1 MQRARRLALQRNPW
15 AAITEWNVYLPEYRS
30 PQQEE
35 SGGQSRMLLVM
46 VAAFALILVSQFLF
60 FKNKPN
66 SKTAGQTAQ
75 TASAPAAVTPEGR
88 APATE
93 TVPSSAAAPVKAATA
108 EVDTVVENDL
118 YKIVFTNHGAQAK
131 SWILKKYK
139 DEKGQPLDLVNPA
152 AAQFGLPLGL
162 YTYDDALRNKINSA
176 LYVAPPTGNLNAPG
190 ELTFEYSDGAVTV
203 RKTFHFDATYVVS
216 METVATVN
224 GKPIQAFPTWP
235 AGFGDQASAPSNAS
249 TRAYA
254 SARIDY
260 YAGDKVERLAAK
272 KISGG
277 NTLRGP
283 LQWAGPNDQYFA
295 AIFLPDNP
303 GHAAMV
309 TFRNE
314 IQIPKD
320 AAKPDPN
327 NLVKVEL
334 LGAAVGDIDGVTRQ
348 RLFVGPKALNVLD
361 QIHSNLLNG
370 QPGGPDLG
378 HVVDFG
384 FFSLIA
390 RPLFLWLLWTH
401 EHMASNW
408 GVSIII
414 LTVIINLA
422 LLPLR
427 ITSMKSALKMQK
439 LQPQMKA
446 IQERYKKYP
455 LRDPRRADMNAEISA
470 LYKEHGANPAGGC
483 LPLVIQMP
491 FLFAFYSMLG
501 VALELRQ
508 APFLWLHDLSSPD
521 KLFILP
527 VLIVISTLFVQKM
540 TPNAGMDP
548 AQQRM
553 MTIMMPLMLGFFSWS
568 LASGLSLY
576 WVIGNIIAIGQQ
588 YVMNRTGLGKE
599 MRAEMEK
606 RARKAAK

>member
-1 MQRARRLALQRNPW
+1 M
-15 AAITEWNVYLPEYRS
+15 PEYRN

-46 VAAFALILVSQFLF
+46 VAAFALILISQFLF

-66 SKTAGQTAQ
+66 ATTGAQPAKTAKAPEAAPPATAD
-75 TASAPAAVTPEGR
+75 AAAVE
-88 APATE
+88 AAT
-93 TVPSSAAAPVKAATA
+93 PSSAPVKTATA
-108 EVDTVVENDL
+108 ETETVVENDL
-118 YKIVFTNHGAQAK
+118 YRIVFTNHGAQAK
-131 SWILKKYK
+131 SWVLKKYK

-152 AAQFGLPLGL
+152 SANFGLPLGL
-162 YTYDDALRNKINSA
+162 YTYDDALRGKINSA
-176 LYVAPPTGNLNAPG
+176 LYVATPTGNLTAPT
-190 ELTFEYSDGAVTV
+190 ELTFEYSDGAISV
-203 RKTFHFDATYVVS
+203 RKTFRFDATYVVWL
-216 METVATVN
+216 ETVATVN
-224 GKPIQAFPTWP
+224 GKPIQAFPLWP
-235 AGFGDQASAPSNAS
+235 AGFGDQASAPS
-249 TRAYA
+249 YA
-254 SARIDY
+254 AARIDY

-283 LQWAGPNDQYFA
+283 LQWAGAQDQYFA
-295 AIFLPDNP
+295 AIFLPDQP
-303 GHAAMV
+303 SQAAMV

-314 IQIPKD
+314 VQVPKD
-320 AAKPDPN
+320 PAKPDPN
-327 NLVKVEL
+327 NLTKVEL
-334 LGAAVGDIDGVTRQ
+334 LGAAVGSVDGVTRE
-348 RLFVGPKALNVLD
+348 RLFVGPKALDVLD
-361 QIHSNLLNG
+361 KIHSNLLNG
-370 QPGGPDLG
+370 QPGGPDLS

-384 FFSLIA
+384 FFGLIA
-390 RPLFLWLLWTH
+390 KPLFLWLLWTH
-401 EHMASNW
+401 DHMASNW

-455 LRDPRRADMNAEISA
+455 LRDPRRADMNAEVSA

-527 VLIVISTLFVQKM
+527 VLIVLSTLFVQKM
-540 TPNAGMDP
+540 TPSAGMDP

-576 WVIGNIIAIGQQ
+576 WVVGNVIAIAQQ
-588 YVMNRTGLGKE
+588 YVMSRTGLGKE
-599 MRAEMEK
+599 MREEAEK

>member
-1 MQRARRLALQRNPW
+1 
-15 AAITEWNVYLPEYRS
+15 
-30 PQQEE
+30 
-35 SGGQSRMLLVM
+35 MLLIM
-46 VAAFALILVSQFLF
+46 MAAFALILIVQFF
-60 FKNKPN
+60 FLKKPA
-66 SKTAGQTAQ
+66 STASTQNQAQ
-75 TASAPAAVTPEGR
+75 TSAPREQAPPVATTTAASQETPTAASTPAKAAVAE
-88 APATE
+88 
-93 TVPSSAAAPVKAATA
+93 A
-108 EVDTVVENDL
+108 EVVVENDL
-118 YKIVFTNHGAQAK
+118 YRIVFTNRGGQAK

-139 DEKGQPLDLVNPA
+139 DEKGQPLDLVNQA
-152 AAQFGLPLGL
+152 TANIGLPLSL
-162 YTYDDALRNKINSA
+162 YTYDDALRTKINTA
-176 LYVAPPTGNLNAPG
+176 LYVATPTSQVVVPG
-190 ELTFEYSDGAVTV
+190 EVSFEYSDGTV
-203 RKTFHFDATYVVS
+203 DVHKTLRFDHSYVVWL
-216 METVATVN
+216 ETVVTIN
-224 GKPIQAFPTWP
+224 GKPVQAYPSWP
-235 AGFGDQASAPSNAS
+235 AGFGDQGTAPSF
-249 TRAYA
+249 A

-260 YAGDKVERLAAK
+260 FAGDKVERLAAK
-272 KISGG
+272 KVSGG
-277 NTLRGP
+277 NTVRGP
-283 LQWAGPNDQYFA
+283 FQWAGPQDQYFA
-295 AIFLPDNP
+295 TIFLPDVP
-303 GHAAMV
+303 SQAAMV
-309 TFRNE
+309 TFRSA
-314 IQIPKD
+314 IQVPKD
-320 AAKPDPN
+320 PAKPDPN
-327 NLVKVEL
+327 NLTKVEV
-334 LGAAVGDIDGVTRQ
+334 LGAAVGDVDGTTRE
-348 RLFVGPKALNVLD
+348 RIFVGPKALDVLATV
-361 QIHSNLLNG
+361 HANTMNG
-370 QPGGPDLG
+370 QPGGPDLT
-378 HVVDFG
+378 HAVDFG

-401 EHMASNW
+401 DHIASNW

-446 IQERYKKYP
+446 IQEKYKKYP

-501 VALELRQ
+501 VAIELRH

-540 TPNAGMDP
+540 TPAAGMDP

-576 WVIGNIIAIGQQ
+576 WVVGNVIAIIQQ
-588 YVMNRTGLGKE
+588 YVMNHTGLGKE

>member
-1 MQRARRLALQRNPW
+1 
-15 AAITEWNVYLPEYRS
+15 
-30 PQQEE
+30 
-35 SGGQSRMLLVM
+35 MLLIM
-46 VAAFALILVSQFLF
+46 MAAFALILIVQFF
-60 FKNKPN
+60 FLKKP
-66 SKTAGQTAQ
+66 TPPTTPPQHQPTQ
-75 TASAPAAVTPEGR
+75 TASAPEQKPAATS
-88 APATE
+88 APATAE
-93 TVPSSAAAPVKAATA
+93 TPAAASASAKAAAA
-108 EVDTVVENDL
+108 EAEIVVDNDL
-118 YKIVFTNHGAQAK
+118 YRIVFTNRGAQVK
-131 SWILKKYK
+131 SWVLKKYK
-139 DEKGQPLDLVNPA
+139 DEKGQPLDLVNPVTA
-152 AAQFGLPLGL
+152 NLGLPLSL
-162 YTYDDALRNKINSA
+162 YTYDDALRAKINSA
-176 LYVAPPTGNLNAPG
+176 LYVANPTSQVAVPG
-190 ELTFEYSDGAVTV
+190 ELSFEFSDGAVSV
-203 RKTFHFDATYVVS
+203 HKTLRFGHSYVVWL
-216 METVATVN
+216 ETEVTVN
-224 GKPIQAFPTWP
+224 GKPVQAYPSWP
-235 AGFGDQASAPSNAS
+235 AGFGDQGTAPSW
-249 TRAYA
+249 A

-260 YAGDKVERLAAK
+260 FAGDKVERLAAK
-272 KISGG
+272 KVSGG

-283 LQWAGPNDQYFA
+283 FQWAGPQDQYFA
-295 AIFLPDNP
+295 TIFLPDVP
-303 GHAAMV
+303 SQAAMV
-309 TFRNE
+309 TFRNA
-314 IQIPKD
+314 IQVPKD
-320 AAKPDPN
+320 PAKPDPN
-327 NLVKVEL
+327 NLTKVEV
-334 LGAAVGDIDGVTRQ
+334 LGAAVGDVDGATRE
-348 RLFVGPKALNVLD
+348 RIFVGPKALDVLATV
-361 QIHSNLLNG
+361 HANTMNG
-370 QPGGPDLG
+370 QAGGPDLT
-378 HVVDFG
+378 HAVDFG

-401 EHMASNW
+401 DHIASNW

-446 IQERYKKYP
+446 IQDKYKKYP
-455 LRDPRRADMNAEISA
+455 MRDPRRADMNAEISA

-501 VALELRQ
+501 VAIELRH

-527 VLIVISTLFVQKM
+527 VLIVVSTLFVQKM
-540 TPNAGMDP
+540 TPAAGMDP

-576 WVIGNIIAIGQQ
+576 WVVGNIIAIIQQ

>member
-1 MQRARRLALQRNPW
+1 
-15 AAITEWNVYLPEYRS
+15 
-30 PQQEE
+30 
-35 SGGQSRMLLVM
+35 MLLIM
-46 VAAFALILVSQFLF
+46 MAAFALILIVQFF
-60 FKNKPN
+60 FLKKPTPPTTTPQN
-66 SKTAGQTAQ
+66 QPAQ
-75 TASAPAAVTPEGR
+75 TATAPEQ
-88 APATE
+88 AP
-93 TVPSSAAAPVKAATA
+93 SAATA
-108 EVDTVVENDL
+108 ATARAKSPTTASTPARTAAAEAETVVENDL
-118 YKIVFTNHGAQAK
+118 YRIVFSNRGGQAK

-152 AAQFGLPLGL
+152 TANLGLPLSL
-162 YTYDDALRNKINSA
+162 YTYDDALRTKINTA
-176 LYVAPPTGNLNAPG
+176 LYVATPKSQVAVPG
-190 ELTFEYSDGAVTV
+190 DLSFEFSDGVVWLETAV
-203 RKTFHFDATYVVS
+203 
-216 METVATVN
+216 TVN
-224 GKPIQAFPTWP
+224 GKPVQAYPSWP
-235 AGFGDQASAPSNAS
+235 AGFGDQGTAPSW
-249 TRAYA
+249 A

-260 YAGDKVERLAAK
+260 FAGDKVERLAAK
-272 KISGG
+272 KVSGG

-283 LQWAGPNDQYFA
+283 FQWAGPQDQYFA
-295 AIFLPDNP
+295 TIFLPDVPAN
-303 GHAAMV
+303 AAMV
-309 TFRNE
+309 TFRNT
-314 IQIPKD
+314 IQVPKD
-320 AAKPDPN
+320 PAKPDPN
-327 NLVKVEL
+327 NLTKVEV
-334 LGAAVGDIDGVTRQ
+334 LGAAVGDVDGTTHERI
-348 RLFVGPKALNVLD
+348 FVGPKALDVLATV
-361 QIHSNLLNG
+361 HANTMSG
-370 QPGGPDLG
+370 QSGGPDLT
-378 HVVDFG
+378 HAVDFG

-401 EHMASNW
+401 DHIASNW

-446 IQERYKKYP
+446 IQEKYKKYP
-455 LRDPRRADMNAEISA
+455 MRDPRRADMNAEISA

-501 VALELRQ
+501 IAIELRH

-540 TPNAGMDP
+540 TPAAGMDP

-576 WVIGNIIAIGQQ
+576 WVIGNVIAIIQQ

>member
-1 MQRARRLALQRNPW
+1 
-15 AAITEWNVYLPEYRS
+15 
-30 PQQEE
+30 
-35 SGGQSRMLLVM
+35 MLLVL
-46 VAAFALILVSQFLF
+46 VVAFALILVGQFVF

-66 SKTAGQTAQ
+66 TPPAAQPAQ
-75 TASAPAAVTPEGR
+75 TTKAP
-88 APATE
+88 E
-93 TVPSSAAAPVKAATA
+93 TVPPAAAAATAETVPPPSAMPVKAATTEA
-108 EVDTVVENDL
+108 ETVVENDL
-118 YKIVFTNHGAQAK
+118 YRIVFTNHGAQAK

-152 AAQFGLPLGL
+152 SAQFGLPLGL
-162 YTYDDALRNKINSA
+162 YIYDANLRNKINSA
-176 LYVAPPTGNLNAPG
+176 LYVATPTGNLTAPG
-190 ELTFEYSDGAVTV
+190 EITFEYSDGTVTV
-203 RKTFHFDATYVVS
+203 RKTLRFDTTYVVWL
-216 METVATVN
+216 ETVATVN
-224 GKPIQAFPTWP
+224 GRPIQAFPMWP
-235 AGFGDQASAPSNAS
+235 AGFGDQASAPSF
-249 TRAYA
+249 A

-283 LQWAGPNDQYFA
+283 LQWAGPQDQYFA

-303 GHAAMV
+303 SQAAMV
-309 TFRNE
+309 TFRDE
-314 IQIPKD
+314 IQVPKD
-320 AAKPDPN
+320 PAKPDPN
-327 NLVKVEL
+327 NMNKVEL
-334 LGAAVGDIDGVTRQ
+334 LGAAVGNVDGVTRE
-348 RLFVGPKALNVLD
+348 RVFVGPKGLNVLD
-361 QIHSNLLNG
+361 SIHSNQLNG

-384 FFSLIA
+384 FFGLIA

-455 LRDPRRADMNAEISA
+455 LRDPRRADMNTEISA
-470 LYKEHGANPAGGC
+470 LYKKEGANPAGGC

-553 MTIMMPLMLGFFSWS
+553 MTFMMPLMLGFFSWS

-576 WVIGNIIAIGQQ
+576 WVVGNIIAIAQQ

-599 MRAEMEK
+599 MRAEAEK

>member
-1 MQRARRLALQRNPW
+1 MTL
-15 AAITEWNVYLPEYRS
+15 I
-30 PQQEE
+30 
-35 SGGQSRMLLVM
+35 LV
-46 VAAFALILVSQFLF
+46 ATFALILVGQFLLS
-60 FKNKPN
+60 KNKPKP
-66 SKTAGQTAQ
+66 STEPAQ
-75 TASAPAAVTPEGR
+75 TVTAPAAA
-88 APATE
+88 APAAASE
-93 TVPSSAAAPVKAATA
+93 AAASAIAAPVKAAST
-108 EVDTVVENDL
+108 EVETVVENDL
-118 YKIVFTNHGAQAK
+118 YRIVFTNHGGLVK
-131 SWILKKYK
+131 SWVLKKFK
-139 DEKGQPLDLVNPA
+139 DEKGQPLDLVTPA
-152 AAQFGLPLGL
+152 TANLGLPLGL
-162 YTYDDALRNKINSA
+162 FAYDNDLRNKINSA
-176 LYVAPPTGNLNAPG
+176 LYVGSASGNLSAPG
-190 ELTFEYSDGAVTV
+190 ELTFEYSDGVVAVH
-203 RKTFHFDATYVVS
+203 KTLRFDASYVVA

-224 GKPIQAFPTWP
+224 GKPVQAFPMWP
-235 AGFGDQASAPSNAS
+235 AGFGDQGSGPSFA
-249 TRAYA
+249 A
-254 SARIDY
+254 ARIGY
-260 YAGDKVERLAAK
+260 FAGDKVERLAAK
-272 KISGG
+272 KVSGG
-277 NTLRGP
+277 NTLGGP
-283 LQWAGPNDQYFA
+283 FQWAGPLDQYFA
-295 AIFLPDNP
+295 AIFLPDTP
-303 GHAAMV
+303 RKAAMV

-314 IQIPKD
+314 IQVPKD
-320 AAKPDPN
+320 PSKPDPN
-327 NLVKVEL
+327 NLIKVEL
-334 LGAAVGDIDGVTRQ
+334 LGAAVGNVDGVTRQ
-348 RLFVGPKALNVLD
+348 RLFVGPKALNVLTTVRANTLD
-361 QIHSNLLNG
+361 G
-370 QPGGPDLG
+370 QPGGPDIG

-384 FFSLIA
+384 FFGLIA

-401 EHMASNW
+401 DHIAANW

-414 LTVIINLA
+414 LTVVINLA

-455 LRDPRRADMNAEISA
+455 IRDPKRADMNTEISA

-501 VALELRQ
+501 VAIELRQ

-527 VLIVISTLFVQKM
+527 VLIVISTLFVQRM

-576 WVIGNIIAIGQQ
+576 WVVGNVIAIIQQ
-588 YVMNRTGLGKE
+588 YIMNRTGLGKE

>member
-1 MQRARRLALQRNPW
+1 M
-15 AAITEWNVYLPEYRS
+15 S
-30 PQQEE
+30 PLREH
-35 SGGQSRMLLVM
+35 RIAHPV
-46 VAAFALILVSQFLF
+46 VAV
-60 FKNKPN
+60 
-66 SKTAGQTAQ
+66 
-75 TASAPAAVTPEGR
+75 
-88 APATE
+88 
-93 TVPSSAAAPVKAATA
+93 
-108 EVDTVVENDL
+108 
-118 YKIVFTNHGAQAK
+118 
-131 SWILKKYK
+131 
-139 DEKGQPLDLVNPA
+139 
-152 AAQFGLPLGL
+152 
-162 YTYDDALRNKINSA
+162 
-176 LYVAPPTGNLNAPG
+176 PG
-190 ELTFEYSDGAVTV
+190 ELGFAYSDGAVTV
-203 RKTFHFDATYVVS
+203 RKTFHFDRTYVISV
-216 METVATVN
+216 ETVVTVN
-224 GKPIQAFPTWP
+224 GQPAQAFPMWP
-235 AGFGDQASAPSNAS
+235 AGFGDQGTGASFAA
-249 TRAYA
+249 
-254 SARIDY
+254 ARVDY

-283 LQWAGPNDQYFA
+283 LQWAGPQDQYFA
-295 AIFLPDNP
+295 AIFLPDTP
-303 GHAAMV
+303 GQAAMV
-309 TFRNE
+309 TFRNAIE
-314 IQIPKD
+314 VPKD
-320 AAKPDPN
+320 PSKPDPN
-327 NLVKVEL
+327 NLTKVEV
-334 LGAAVGDIDGVTRQ
+334 LGAAVGSVDGVTRE
-348 RLFVGPKALNVLD
+348 RLFVGPKALDVLT
-361 QIHSNLLNG
+361 QIHANTLAG
-370 QPGGPDLG
+370 QPGGSDLG

-384 FFSLIA
+384 FFGLIA

-401 EHMASNW
+401 DHLASNW

-414 LTVIINLA
+414 LTIIINLA

-455 LRDPRRADMNAEISA
+455 LRDPRRADMNTEISA

-576 WVIGNIIAIGQQ
+576 WVVGNIIAIGQQ

-599 MRAEMEK
+599 MRQEMEK

>member
-1 MQRARRLALQRNPW
+1 
-15 AAITEWNVYLPEYRS
+15 
-30 PQQEE
+30 
-35 SGGQSRMLLVM
+35 MLLVM
-46 VAAFALILVSQFLF
+46 MAAFALILIAQFIF
-60 FKNKPN
+60 FKNKPTTPPPTQPA
-66 SKTAGQTAQ
+66 KTAKAPETQ
-75 TASAPAAVTPEGR
+75 APAMAGADTSHSSNVPAV
-88 APATE
+88 PAQAANAETE
-93 TVPSSAAAPVKAATA
+93 
-108 EVDTVVENDL
+108 TVVENDL
-118 YKIVFTNHGAQAK
+118 YRIVFTNRGAQTK
-131 SWILKKYK
+131 SWVLKKYK
-139 DEKGQPLDLVNPA
+139 DEKGHPLDLVNSA
-152 AAQFGLPLGL
+152 SSSFGLPLSL
-162 YTYDDALRNKINSA
+162 YTYDEALRTKINSA
-176 LYVAPPTGNLNAPG
+176 LYLPTAGESTASVTVPG
-190 ELTFEYSDGAVTV
+190 ELGFVYSDGAVMV
-203 RKTFHFDATYVVS
+203 RKTFRFDRTYVIS
-216 METVATVN
+216 LETVVTVN
-224 GKPIQAFPTWP
+224 GQPVQAYPAWP
-235 AGFGDQASAPSNAS
+235 AGFGDQGTGPSF
-249 TRAYA
+249 A
-254 SARIDY
+254 SARVDY

-277 NTLRGP
+277 NTVRGP
-283 LQWAGPNDQYFA
+283 LMWAGAQDQYFA
-295 AIFLPDNP
+295 AIFLPDTP
-303 GHAAMV
+303 TQAAMV
-309 TFRNE
+309 TFHDQ
-314 IQIPKD
+314 IQVPKD
-320 AAKPDPN
+320 PAKPDPN
-327 NLVKVEL
+327 NLVKVDV
-334 LGAAVGDIDGVTRQ
+334 LGAAVGDVDGVTRE
-348 RLFVGPKALNVLD
+348 RLFVGPKALDVLNTV
-361 QIHSNLLNG
+361 HCNTLNG
-370 QPGGPDLG
+370 QPDGPDLT

-401 EHMASNW
+401 DHMAANW

-501 VALELRQ
+501 IAIELRQ

-540 TPNAGMDP
+540 TPSAGMDP

-576 WVIGNIIAIGQQ
+576 WVIGNCIAIVQQ
-588 YVMNRTGLGKE
+588 YVMNHTGLGKE
-599 MRAEMEK
+599 MRAEAEK

>member
-1 MQRARRLALQRNPW
+1 MLPIMIAVVAL
-15 AAITEWNVYLPEYRS
+15 L
-30 PQQEE
+30 
-35 SGGQSRMLLVM
+35 
-46 VAAFALILVSQFLF
+46 LVSQFFLY
-60 FKNKPN
+60 KNKPN
-66 SKTAGQTAQ
+66 APAAGKPPEPATSAPA
-75 TASAPAAVTPEGR
+75 TTPEAAVSPTESASAPG
-88 APATE
+88 
-93 TVPSSAAAPVKAATA
+93 AAPVKTAAA
-108 EVDTVVENDL
+108 ESETIVENEL
-118 YKIVFTNHGAQAK
+118 YRIVFTNRGAQAK
-131 SWILKKYK
+131 SWVLKKYK
-139 DEKGQPLDLVNPA
+139 DEKGQPLDLVSHESA
-152 AAQFGLPLGL
+152 TFGLPLSL
-162 YTYDDALRNKINSA
+162 FAYDDAVRNKINTA
-176 LYVAPPTGNLNAPG
+176 LYMGGPSGPLAAPG
-190 ELTFEYSDGAVTV
+190 ELTFEFSDGAISVH
-203 RKTFHFDATYVVS
+203 KTLRFDKSYVVWIES
-216 METVATVN
+216 AVTIN
-224 GKPIQAFPTWP
+224 GKPIQAYPWWP
-235 AGFGDQASAPSNAS
+235 AGFGDQGTGPSFA
-249 TRAYA
+249 A
-254 SARIDY
+254 ARIDY

-272 KISGG
+272 KVSGG

-283 LQWAGPNDQYFA
+283 LQWAGPQDQYFA
-295 AIFLPDNP
+295 AIFLPDLP
-303 GHAAMV
+303 AQAAMV
-309 TFRNE
+309 TFRNS
-314 IQIPKD
+314 IQVPKD
-320 AAKPDPN
+320 PAKPDPN
-327 NLVKVEL
+327 NLQKVEV
-334 LGAAVGDIDGVTRQ
+334 LGAAVGDADGTTRE
-348 RLFVGPKALNVLD
+348 RIFVGPKALDVLD
-361 QIHSNLLNG
+361 AVHCKTLNG
-370 QPGGPDLG
+370 ESGGPDLT

-384 FFSLIA
+384 FFGLIA

-401 EHMASNW
+401 DHIAANW

-446 IQERYKKYP
+446 IQEKYKKYP
-455 LRDPRRADMNAEISA
+455 MRDPKRADMNAEISA

-501 VALELRQ
+501 IAIELRQ

-576 WVIGNIIAIGQQ
+576 WVVGNIIAIGQQ

>member
-1 MQRARRLALQRNPW
+1 
-15 AAITEWNVYLPEYRS
+15 
-30 PQQEE
+30 
-35 SGGQSRMLLVM
+35 MLIVLV
-46 VAAFALILVSQFLF
+46 VAFALILIGQFVF
-60 FKNKPN
+60 FKNKP
-66 SKTAGQTAQ
+66 STAPAGQPAQ
-75 TASAPAAVTPEGR
+75 TANTPAAATP
-88 APATE
+88 AIA
-93 TVPSSAAAPVKAATA
+93 AAAPEAAPSPSSTPAKAASA
-108 EVDTVVENDL
+108 EVETVVENDL
-118 YKIVFTNHGAQAK
+118 YRIVFTNHGAQAK

-139 DEKGQPLDLVNPA
+139 DEKGNPLDLVNPA
-152 AAQFGLPLGL
+152 AAPFGFPLGL
-162 YTYDDALRNKINSA
+162 FTYDDNLRNQINSA
-176 LYVAPPTGNLNAPG
+176 LYVAAPTGNLTAPG
-190 ELTFEYSDGAVTV
+190 ELTFEFSDGAVSV
-203 RKTFHFDATYVVS
+203 RKTFRFDASYVVW

-224 GKPIQAFPTWP
+224 GKPIQAFPMWP
-235 AGFGDQASAPSNAS
+235 AGFGDQANGPSFA
-249 TRAYA
+249 A
-254 SARIDY
+254 ARISY
-260 YAGDKVERLAAK
+260 FAGDKVERLAAK
-272 KISGG
+272 KVSGG

-283 LQWAGPNDQYFA
+283 FQWAGPVDQYFA
-295 AIFLPDNP
+295 SIFLPDAP
-303 GHAAMV
+303 RQAAMV

-314 IQIPKD
+314 IQVPKD
-320 AAKPDPN
+320 PAKPDPN
-327 NLVKVEL
+327 NVNKVEL
-334 LGAAVGDIDGVTRQ
+334 LGAAVGSIDGVTRQ
-348 RLFVGPKALNVLD
+348 RLFVGPKALNVLTGIRANTLD
-361 QIHSNLLNG
+361 G

-384 FFSLIA
+384 FFGLIA

-401 EHMASNW
+401 EHIAPNW

-455 LRDPRRADMNAEISA
+455 LRDPRRADMNAEISE
-470 LYKEHGANPAGGC
+470 LYKKEGANPAGGC
-483 LPLVIQMP
+483 LPLIIQMP

-576 WVIGNIIAIGQQ
+576 WVVGNIIAIAQQ

>member
-1 MQRARRLALQRNPW
+1 
-15 AAITEWNVYLPEYRS
+15 
-30 PQQEE
+30 
-35 SGGQSRMLLVM
+35 MLLILV
-46 VAAFALILVSQFLF
+46 VTFALILISQFVF
-60 FKNKPN
+60 FKNKP
-66 SKTAGQTAQ
+66 TTPPAAQTTQTAK
-75 TASAPAAVTPEGR
+75 
-88 APATE
+88 ATE
-93 TVPSSAAAPVKAATA
+93 AAAPASTTATPETAAEPGSVAAKAAST

-118 YKIVFTNHGAQAK
+118 YRIVFTNHGGQAK

-139 DEKGQPLDLVNPA
+139 DDKGQPLDLVNPA
-152 AAQFGLPLGL
+152 STSFGLPLGL
-162 YTYDDALRNKINSA
+162 YTYDEALRNKINSA
-176 LYVAPPTGNLNAPG
+176 LYVATPSGSVTAPG
-190 ELTFEYSDGAVTV
+190 ELTYEYSDGSLSV
-203 RKTFHFDATYVVS
+203 RKTFRFDTSYVIWV
-216 METVATVN
+216 ETVATIN
-224 GKPIQAFPTWP
+224 GKPIQAFPMWP
-235 AGFGDQASAPSNAS
+235 AGFGDQASAPSF
-249 TRAYA
+249 A

-283 LQWAGPNDQYFA
+283 LQWAGPQDQYFA
-295 AIFLPDNP
+295 AIFLPDTP
-303 GHAAMV
+303 ATAALV
-309 TFRNE
+309 TFRDA
-314 IQIPKD
+314 IQVPKD
-320 AAKPDPN
+320 PAKPDPN
-327 NLVKVEL
+327 NVNKVEL
-334 LGAAVGDIDGVTRQ
+334 LGAAVGSVDGVTRE
-348 RLFVGPKALNVLD
+348 RVFVGPKALDILD
-361 QIHSNLLNG
+361 KLHSNQLNG

-384 FFSLIA
+384 FFGLIA

-408 GVSIII
+408 GLSIII

-455 LRDPRRADMNAEISA
+455 MRDPRRADMNTEISA

-548 AQQRM
+548 KQQQM

-576 WVIGNIIAIGQQ
+576 WVVGNIIAIAQQ

-599 MRAEMEK
+599 MRAEAEK

>member
-1 MQRARRLALQRNPW
+1 
-15 AAITEWNVYLPEYRS
+15 
-30 PQQEE
+30 
-35 SGGQSRMLLVM
+35 MLFVM
-46 VAAFALILVSQFLF
+46 VAVFALLLISQTFL
-60 FKNKPN
+60 FKNKPK
-66 SKTAGQTAQ
+66 SPETPAGPTTAQ
-75 TASAPAAVTPEGR
+75 SQKPATPAGFSPAAPESPKGANSTP
-88 APATE
+88 AK
-93 TVPSSAAAPVKAATA
+93 AAAA
-108 EVDTVVENDL
+108 EADVVVENDL
-118 YKIVFTNHGAQAK
+118 YRIVFTNRGAQVK
-131 SWILKKYK
+131 SWVLKKYK
-139 DEKGQPLDLVNPA
+139 DDKGQPLDLVNHA
-152 AAQFGLPLGL
+152 TENMGLPLSL
-162 YTYDDALRNKINSA
+162 FTYDEALRNKINSA
-176 LYVAPPTGNLNAPG
+176 LYVGSATGPVTAPS
-190 ELTFEYSDGAVTV
+190 EVTFEFSDGTVAVH
-203 RKTFHFDATYVVS
+203 KTLRFDATYVVWIES
-216 METVATVN
+216 VVTVN
-224 GKPIQAFPTWP
+224 GKPVQAYPSWS
-235 AGFGDQASAPSNAS
+235 AGFGDQGTGPSF
-249 TRAYA
+249 A

-260 YAGDKVERLAAK
+260 FSGDKVERLAAK

-283 LQWAGPNDQYFA
+283 FQWAGPQDQYFA
-295 AIFLPDNP
+295 AIFLPDTP
-303 GHAAMV
+303 AQAAMV
-309 TFRNE
+309 TFRNA
-314 IQIPKD
+314 IQVPKD
-320 AAKPDPN
+320 PAKPDPN
-327 NLVKVEL
+327 NTTKVDV
-334 LGAAVGDIDGVTRQ
+334 LGAAVGGIDGTTRQ
-348 RLFVGPKALNVLD
+348 RIFVGPKALDVLQTVHANTID
-361 QIHSNLLNG
+361 G
-370 QPGGPDLG
+370 QPGGPDLT
-378 HVVDFG
+378 HAVDFG

-401 EHMASNW
+401 DHIAPNW

-446 IQERYKKYP
+446 IQEKYKKYGM
-455 LRDPRRADMNAEISA
+455 RDPKRADMNAEISA

-501 VALELRQ
+501 IAIELRQ

-521 KLFILP
+521 RLFILP

-576 WVIGNIIAIGQQ
+576 WVVGNVIAIIQQ
-588 YVMNRTGLGKE
+588 SIMNRTGLGKE
-599 MRAEMEK
+599 MRAEAEK

>member
-1 MQRARRLALQRNPW
+1 
-15 AAITEWNVYLPEYRS
+15 LPEYRN

-35 SGGQSRMLLVM
+35 SGGQSRMLLVL
-46 VAAFALILVSQFLF
+46 VVAFALILVGQFVF

-66 SKTAGQTAQ
+66 TPPAAQPAQ
-75 TASAPAAVTPEGR
+75 TTKAPEAVPPAAETGAAAE
-88 APATE
+88 AE
-93 TVPSSAAAPVKAATA
+93 TVPLPSTMPVKAATA
-108 EVDTVVENDL
+108 EAETVVENDL
-118 YKIVFTNHGAQAK
+118 YRITFTNRGARVK

-152 AAQFGLPLGL
+152 SAQFGLPLGL
-162 YTYDDALRNKINSA
+162 YTYDANLRNKINSA
-176 LYVAPPTGNLNAPG
+176 LYVATPTGNLTAPG
-190 ELTFEYSDGAVTV
+190 EITFEYSDGAVTV
-203 RKTFHFDATYVVS
+203 RKTLRFDTTYVVWL
-216 METVATVN
+216 ETVATVN
-224 GKPIQAFPTWP
+224 GRPIQAFPMWP
-235 AGFGDQASAPSNAS
+235 AGFGDQASAPSF
-249 TRAYA
+249 A

-283 LQWAGPNDQYFA
+283 LQWAGPQDQYFA

-303 GHAAMV
+303 SQAAMV
-309 TFRNE
+309 TFRDE
-314 IQIPKD
+314 IQVPKD
-320 AAKPDPN
+320 PAKPDPN
-327 NLVKVEL
+327 NMNKVEL
-334 LGAAVGDIDGVTRQ
+334 LGAAVGNVDGVTRE
-348 RLFVGPKALNVLD
+348 RVFVGPKALNVLD
-361 QIHSNLLNG
+361 SIHSNQLNG

-384 FFSLIA
+384 FFGLIA

-455 LRDPRRADMNAEISA
+455 LRDPRRADMNTEISA
-470 LYKEHGANPAGGC
+470 LYKKEGANPAGGC

-553 MTIMMPLMLGFFSWS
+553 MTFMMPLMLGFFSWS

-576 WVIGNIIAIGQQ
+576 WVVGNIIAIAQQ

-599 MRAEMEK
+599 MRAEAEK

>member
-1 MQRARRLALQRNPW
+1 M
-15 AAITEWNVYLPEYRS
+15 PEYRN

-46 VAAFALILVSQFLF
+46 VGAFALILVSQFLF

-66 SKTAGQTAQ
+66 APTPEQTAQ
-75 TASAPAAVTPEGR
+75 TAKAPAATG
-88 APATE
+88 PA
-93 TVPSSAAAPVKAATA
+93 VAAATPQAAPPPGSIPVKTATA
-108 EVDTVVENDL
+108 EVETVVENEL
-118 YKIVFTNHGAQAK
+118 YRIVFTNHGAQAK

-152 AAQFGLPLGL
+152 SASFGLPLGL
-162 YTYDDALRNKINSA
+162 YTYDEALRNKINSA
-176 LYVAPPTGNLNAPG
+176 LYVAAPTGNLTAPG
-190 ELTFEYSDGAVTV
+190 ELTFEYSDGAVSV
-203 RKTFHFDATYVVS
+203 RKTFHFDATYVIW

-224 GKPIQAFPTWP
+224 GTPVQAFPMWP
-235 AGFGDQASAPSNAS
+235 AGFGDQASGPSFA
-249 TRAYA
+249 A
-254 SARIDY
+254 ARIDY
-260 YAGDKVERLAAK
+260 FAGDKVERLAAK

-283 LQWAGPNDQYFA
+283 LMWAGPQDQYFA
-295 AIFLPDNP
+295 AIFLPDLP
-303 GHAAMV
+303 SRAAMV
-309 TFRNE
+309 TFRYG
-314 IQIPKD
+314 IDVPKD
-320 AAKPDPN
+320 PAKPDPN
-327 NLVKVEL
+327 NMNKVEI
-334 LGAAVGDIDGVTRQ
+334 LGAAVGNIDGVTRQ

-361 QIHSNLLNG
+361 QIHSKLLNG
-370 QPGGPDLG
+370 EPGGPDLT

-384 FFSLIA
+384 FFGLIA
-390 RPLFLWLLWTH
+390 KPLFLWLLWTH
-401 EHMASNW
+401 DHMAANW

-414 LTVIINLA
+414 LTVIINLV

-446 IQERYKKYP
+446 IQDRYKKYP

-483 LPLVIQMP
+483 LPLIIQMP

-501 VALELRQ
+501 VAIELRH

-576 WVIGNIIAIGQQ
+576 WVVGNLIAIAQQ
-588 YVMNRTGLGKE
+588 
-599 MRAEMEK
+599 
-606 RARKAAK
+606 

>member
-1 MQRARRLALQRNPW
+1 
-15 AAITEWNVYLPEYRS
+15 
-30 PQQEE
+30 
-35 SGGQSRMLLVM
+35 MLLVM

-66 SKTAGQTAQ
+66 TPSAGQTSQ
-75 TASAPAAVTPEGR
+75 TAKVPAATAPAVAAATPET
-88 APATE
+88 APSAGAT
-93 TVPSSAAAPVKAATA
+93 PVKTATA
-108 EVDTVVENDL
+108 EVETVVENDL
-118 YKIVFTNHGAQAK
+118 YRIVFTNHGAQAK

-152 AAQFGLPLGL
+152 SASFGLPLGL
-162 YTYDDALRNKINSA
+162 YTYDEALRTKINSA
-176 LYVAPPTGNLNAPG
+176 LYVATPAGNLNAPG
-190 ELTFEYSDGAVTV
+190 ELTFEFSDGTVSV
-203 RKTFHFDATYVVS
+203 RKTLHFDKSYVVS
-216 METVATVN
+216 LETIATVN
-224 GKPIQAFPTWP
+224 GKPIQAFPMWP
-235 AGFGDQASAPSNAS
+235 AGFGDQASGPS
-249 TRAYA
+249 YA
-254 SARIDY
+254 AARVDY

-283 LQWAGPNDQYFA
+283 LQWAGPQDQYFA

-303 GHAAMV
+303 SQAAMI
-309 TFRNE
+309 TFRNAIE
-314 IQIPKD
+314 VPKD
-320 AAKPDPN
+320 PAKPDPN
-327 NLVKVEL
+327 NMNKVEL
-334 LGAAVGDIDGVTRQ
+334 LGAAVGGVDGVTRE
-348 RLFVGPKALNVLD
+348 RLFVGPKALNILD
-361 QIHSNLLNG
+361 QIHSNLLTG

-384 FFSLIA
+384 FFGLIA
-390 RPLFLWLLWTH
+390 KPLFLWLLWTH

-455 LRDPRRADMNAEISA
+455 IRDPKRADMNAEISA

-501 VALELRQ
+501 VALELRH

-576 WVIGNIIAIGQQ
+576 WVVGNIIAIGQQ